1 MVKARFTL
9 LCRKSFV
16 GRKTR
21 ALLLGNPA
29 QGRQLGP
36 CLQQGC
42 AARSRPVADAGTA
55 LEDAAQHCMQLRAL
69 LRQSADAAGGPEG
82 QGLGIH
88 VQESGVAGTHEGI
101 VHDASALAAAA
112 ASGHFKFNAFFYREW
127 TTVAQ

>member
-1 MVKARFTL
+1 
-9 LCRKSFV
+9 
-16 GRKTR
+16 
-21 ALLLGNPA
+21 
-29 QGRQLGP
+29 
-36 CLQQGC
+36 
-42 AARSRPVADAGTA
+42 
-55 LEDAAQHCMQLRAL
+55 MQLRAL

-101 VHDASALAAAA
+101 VHDASAVAAAA